1 MGVPKLVLLQLDH
14 SNLLF
19 LVCKQQNITTKR
31 LMLIPTLPWNL
42 SYHLTLLVHTS
53 LLLIHKMVV
62 GTIFVPFYPHG

>member
-31 LMLIPTLPWNL
+31 LMLIPTLLWNL